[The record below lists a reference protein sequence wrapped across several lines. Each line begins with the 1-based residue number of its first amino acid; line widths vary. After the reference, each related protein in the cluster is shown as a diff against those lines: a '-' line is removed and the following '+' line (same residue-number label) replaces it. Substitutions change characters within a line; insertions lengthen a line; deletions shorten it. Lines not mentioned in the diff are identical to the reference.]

1 MQTGLFL
8 ITGVFLFSI
17 GAVGTFLNRRNILY
31 ILMCIELILLA
42 VNCVLLTASVHLDD
56 INGQLLFLLV
66 LTAAA
71 TETSLGLA
79 LCVLHYRLRKTLDV
93 EFINLLKG

>member
-1 MQTGLFL
+1 MQTDFFL
-8 ITGVFLFSI
+8 ISSVLLFTI
-17 GAVGTFLNRRNILY
+17 GAVGTFLNRRSMLTM
-31 ILMCIELILLA
+31 LLCIELMLLA
-42 VNCVLLTASVHLDD
+42 VNSVFLTASVHLND
-56 INGQLLFLLV
+56 IGGQLMFLLV

-93 EFINLLKG
+93 EFVNLLKG

>member
-1 MQTGLFL
+1 MDSLFL
-8 ITGVFLFSI
+8 ISSLLLFGI
-17 GAVGTFLNRRNILY
+17 GAVGTFLNRRNFIF
-31 ILMCIELILLA
+31 ILMCIELMLLA
-42 VNCVLLTASVHLDD
+42 VNSVFLTASVHLDD